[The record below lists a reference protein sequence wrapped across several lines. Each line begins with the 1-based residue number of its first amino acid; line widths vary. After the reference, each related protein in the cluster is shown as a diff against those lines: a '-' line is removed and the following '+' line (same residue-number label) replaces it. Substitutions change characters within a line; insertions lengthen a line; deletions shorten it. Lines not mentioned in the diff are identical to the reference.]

1 LYERL
6 SSTLIHYGN
15 DFEIIF
21 INDGSQD
28 DSSHVIKEL
37 CSKDKKVKFIDF
49 SRNFGHQV
57 AISAGLERARGDII
71 AIIDD
76 DLQDPPELLPKF
88 IDKLLEGNDIVFGIR
103 KKRKENILKRASFYM
118 FYRLLRIISSHD
130 IPYDSGDFCV
140 MNKKTVEIINR
151 FKEANKFLRGIRSWI
166 GFKQI
171 GIEYEREPRFEGKS
185 QYTLRRYLRFALNAI
200 FSFSYLPLR
209 ISTLLGLSVASL
221 SILYGLF
228 IVYKKIAGL
237 IEKVPG
243 FATLFVA
250 ISFLGGFILICL
262 GVIGEYIARL
272 YDELKRRPQY
282 IIKNEIG
289 F

>member
-1 LYERL
+1 
-6 SSTLIHYGN
+6 
-15 DFEIIF
+15 
-21 INDGSQD
+21 
-28 DSSHVIKEL
+28 L